1 MANNLMELLPFTPA
15 AHLVTREDMHA
26 NTLALRG
33 DMAELRGE
41 LKGDMALLRGE
52 MAELRGEVKQDIA
65 RLETSM
71 NQRFEGFQGQLT
83 LLRHHTNKAVV
94 GGMVI
99 NALANLTAGII
110 S

>member
-1 MANNLMELLPFTPA
+1 MANHIMELLPFTPA

-26 NTLALRG
+26 NALALRG

-41 LKGDMALLRGE
+41 LKGDMA
-52 MAELRGEVKQDIA
+52 MLRGEVKQDMA

-83 LLRHHTNKAVV
+83 LLKNHTNKAVV

-99 NALANLTAGII
+99 NALAILTAGII